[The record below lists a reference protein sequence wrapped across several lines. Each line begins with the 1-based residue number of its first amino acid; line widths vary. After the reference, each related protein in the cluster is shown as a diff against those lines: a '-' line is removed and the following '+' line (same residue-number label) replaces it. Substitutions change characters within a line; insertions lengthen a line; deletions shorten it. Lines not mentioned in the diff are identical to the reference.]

1 MSFAVGAAL
10 AQPAKLDH
18 LARGSGY
25 NYEPP
30 AQPSGLYELPT
41 TTTTTTTTTTPPPP
55 PPPVDSYLPPVD
67 EEPEASRGEPAIAL
81 PDPPAMDKSAMP
93 YMPYNIG
100 YGVDDEESGNRY
112 SMREDNDGQEVTGEY
127 SVLLPD
133 GRTQVVSFRADPVNG
148 YTAEVTYV

>member
-1 MSFAVGAAL
+1 MSLAMGAAL

-25 NYEPP
+25 NYEEPE
-30 AQPSGLYELPT
+30 QPSGLYELPT
-41 TTTTTTTTTTPPPP
+41 TTTTTTEAPPPP
-55 PPPVDSYLPPVD
+55 PQDSYLPPV
-67 EEPEASRGEPAIAL
+67 EEETPDASEGDQVVVPL
-81 PDPPAMDKSAMP
+81 PDPPMMDKSDMP

-148 YTAEVTYV
+148 YTADVTYV